1 MNLLSLA
8 GTTLI
13 AIALTGCAT
22 APRTIAPDVA
32 AGIKR
37 LGVVSV
43 TADEFTRL
51 YVGVTVFGN
60 EREKK
65 AIAAWNLDKAY
76 EEQIGAAAEQVFGAT
91 VVKAAYPVADF
102 ARVNALKNGW
112 DAPAYW
118 GPHWDVIEAPV
129 RDWCAANRMDAVLV
143 AAQQKAL
150 DPFAGTNQAVAGA
163 GVYSARMMGPSVLH
177 LLSTL
182 SLLDCKTG
190 KVLVTRGLYKSEE
203 GRHRDRLVSLPL
215 PTEVTRMP
223 IPEWTPEVESRLR
236 QDLVDLPR
244 SAWTSTLRAM
254 VSKP

>member
-1 MNLLSLA
+1 MKLLSLA
-8 GTTLI
+8 GTFLM

-37 LGVVSV
+37 LGVISV
-43 TADEFTRL
+43 TADEFTRQ

-65 AIAAWNLDKAY
+65 SIAAWNLDKAY
-76 EEQIGAAAEQVFGAT
+76 EDQIGAAAEKVFGAT
-91 VVKAAYPVADF
+91 VVKAPYPTADF

-129 RDWCAANRMDAVLV
+129 RDWCAANRLDAVLV

-150 DPFAGTNQAVAGA
+150 DPFSGTNQAVSGA
-163 GVYSARMMGPSVLH
+163 GVYSARMGASVLH

-182 SLLDCKTG
+182 SMLDCKTG
-190 KVLVTRGLYKSEE
+190 KVLVTQWLYKSQD
-203 GRHRDRLVSLPL
+203 GKHRDRLVSLPL
-215 PTEVTRMP
+215 PTEVSRMP
-223 IPEWTPEVESRLR
+223 IPEWTPEVENHLR
-236 QDLVDLPR
+236 QALLDLPK
-244 SAWTSTLRAM
+244 SAWASTLRAM
-254 VSKP
+254 VSQP